1 MKQNVAHKFGK
12 GLTPRQ
18 FVESMT
24 KNQQAFESWYEKFT
38 WEDESDKEYF
48 ESLNHRDDLRVLILA
63 ADWCGDVVR
72 NVPAVFRIL
81 ETAGM
86 KTEVFILEENL
97 ELMDNFLTMGGRSVP
112 VVIFADTGGYVLGHW
127 GPRPER
133 VQSIMREFKR
143 ENPDREA
150 ADYDSKIAEARKAM
164 GQAYGEGT
172 EYQAVIAKELRSLI
186 SGF

>member
-1 MKQNVAHKFGK
+1 MKQNVAQKFGK

-24 KNQQAFESWYEKFT
+24 KNQQAFESWYEKFN

-86 KTEVFILEENL
+86 KTEVFILEENT
-97 ELMDNFLTMGGRSVP
+97 ELMDDFLTMGGRSVP
-112 VVIFADTGGYVLGHW
+112 VVIFADTGGYVLRHW
-127 GPRPER
+127 GPRP
-133 VQSIMREFKR
+133 
-143 ENPDREA
+143 D
-150 ADYDSKIAEARKAM
+150 
-164 GQAYGEGT
+164 
-172 EYQAVIAKELRSLI
+172 
-186 SGF
+186 

>member
-1 MKQNVAHKFGK
+1 MKQNVAQKFGK

-24 KNQQAFESWYEKFT
+24 KNQQAFESWYEKFN

-86 KTEVFILEENL
+86 KTEVFILEEN
-97 ELMDNFLTMGGRSVP
+97 P
-112 VVIFADTGGYVLGHW
+112 
-127 GPRPER
+127 
-133 VQSIMREFKR
+133 
-143 ENPDREA
+143 
-150 ADYDSKIAEARKAM
+150 
-164 GQAYGEGT
+164 
-172 EYQAVIAKELRSLI
+172 SLWMI
-186 SGF
+186 S

>member
-12 GLTPRQ
+12 GLSPRQ

-24 KNQQAFESWYEKFT
+24 KNQQDFEAWYEKFT
-38 WEDESDKEYF
+38 WQDEEDQAFF
-48 ESLNHRDDLRVLILA
+48 ESLNDRDDLRVLILA

-72 NVPAVFRIL
+72 NVPVVFRIL

-86 KTEVFILEENL
+86 KTEVFILEEHL
-97 ELMDNFLTMGGRSVP
+97 DLMDQFLTMGGRSVP
-112 VVIFADTGGYVLGHW
+112 IIIFADTSGYVLGHW
-127 GPRPER
+127 GPRPEH
-133 VQSIMREFKR
+133 VQRLMREFKA

-150 ADYDSKIAEARKAM
+150 EDYNSKIAEVRKAM

-172 EYQAVIAKELRSLI
+172 ESQAVIAKELRSLI

>member
-1 MKQNVAHKFGK
+1 MKPNVAHKFGK

-24 KNQQAFESWYEKFT
+24 KNQQAFESWYEKFS
-38 WEDESDKEYF
+38 WEDESDKEFF

-86 KTEVFILEENL
+86 KTEVFILEENQ
-97 ELMDNFLTMGGRSVP
+97 ELMDEFLTMGGRSVP
-112 VVIFADTGGYVLGHW
+112 IVIFADTGGYVLGHW
-127 GPRPER
+127 GPRLEH
-133 VQSIMREFKR
+133 
-143 ENPDREA
+143 
-150 ADYDSKIAEARKAM
+150 
-164 GQAYGEGT
+164 G
-172 EYQAVIAKELRSLI
+172 
-186 SGF
+186 

>member
-1 MKQNVAHKFGK
+1 MKQNVASKFGQ

-18 FVESMT
+18 FVEAMT
-24 KNQQAFESWYEKFT
+24 KNQQAFEAWYEKFT
-38 WEDESDKEYF
+38 WEDESDREYF

-72 NVPAVFRIL
+72 NVPVVFRIL
-81 ETAGM
+81 ETAGF
-86 KTEVFILEENL
+86 KTEVMILEENL
-97 ELMDNFLTMGGRSVP
+97 DLMDNFLTMGGRSVP
-112 VVIFADTGGYVLGHW
+112 IVIFADTGGYELGQW
-127 GPRPER
+127 GPRPEH
-133 VQSIMREFKR
+133 VQTLMREFKR

-150 ADYDSKIAEARKAM
+150 ADYDSKITEVRKAM

-172 EYQAVIAKELRSLI
+172 ESHAVIVKELRSLI

>member
-1 MKQNVAHKFGK
+1 MKTNLASKFDQ

-38 WEDESDKEYF
+38 WENDNDREYF

-72 NVPAVFRIL
+72 NVPVVFRVL
-81 ETAGM
+81 ETAGI
-86 KTEVFILEENL
+86 KTEVLILEENP
-97 ELMDNFLTMGGRSVP
+97 EVMDNFLTMGGRAVP
-112 VVIFADTGGYVLGHW
+112 VVIFADTGGYVLGRW
-127 GPRPER
+127 GPRPQH
-133 VQSIMREFKR
+133 VQSLMNDFKR

-150 ADYDSKIAEARKAM
+150 PDYESKIAEVRKAM

-172 EYQAVIAKELRSLI
+172 ESHAVIVQELRSLI

>member
-1 MKQNVAHKFGK
+1 MKPNVAHKFGQ

-18 FVESMT
+18 FVEGMT
-24 KNQQAFESWYEKFT
+24 RNQQAFETWYERFE
-38 WEDESDKEYF
+38 WADEDDKAYF

-86 KTEVFILEENL
+86 KQEVLILEDHPD
-97 ELMDNFLTMGGRSVP
+97 LMDEFLTMGGRSVP
-112 VVIFADTGGYVLGHW
+112 VVIVADTGGHVLGHW
-127 GPRPER
+127 GPRPEH
-133 VQSIMREFKR
+133 VQRLMREFKQ

-150 ADYDSKIAEARKAM
+150 PGYDAKIAEVRAAM

-172 EYQAVIAKELRSLI
+172 EYQAVIAQELRSLI
-186 SGF
+186 SGV